1 MRKAEII
8 FGIVSIALAAVFF
21 VVSASFPTARGHDV
35 GMAFYPRILVV
46 LIVLLSL
53 VVILESVMKMRG
65 ASVSEEESQPLFETA
80 EGGVRRVLLVIG
92 LTLVYAYLLGIVGFV
107 VVTPLYLLI
116 LMASLKAGKLWKMI
130 LISVA
135 TTLVI
140 YVAFRIFLRI
150 PLPIGIFRIG

>member
-8 FGIVSIALAAVFF
+8 FGIAAIALAALFF
-21 VVSASFPTARGHDV
+21 VISGSFPSARGHDV

-53 VVILESVMKMRG
+53 AVIIESVKKMRG
-65 ASVSEEESQPLFETA
+65 ASASEEDAQPLFETA

-92 LTLVYAYLLGIVGFV
+92 LTLAYAYLLGILGFV
-107 VVTPLYLLI
+107 VVTPFYLLI
-116 LMASLKAGKLWKMI
+116 LMMSLKAGKLWKMI
-130 LISVA
+130 LISAA